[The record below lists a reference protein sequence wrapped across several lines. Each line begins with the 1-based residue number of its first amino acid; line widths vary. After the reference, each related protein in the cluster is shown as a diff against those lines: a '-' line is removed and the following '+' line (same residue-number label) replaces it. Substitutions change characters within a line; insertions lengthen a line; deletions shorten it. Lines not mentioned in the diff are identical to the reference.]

1 MFIEK
6 KFNKLILTNQVAGR
20 VLDWKYGVHGGD
32 INAIANLDSDI
43 YNPVYETKTE
53 YRENNIPPSSTIMFK
68 VHKNVVYTEKCFFF
82 FFNTLDS

>member
-6 KFNKLILTNQVAGR
+6 KFNKLFLTNQVAGR

-68 VHKNVVYTEKCFFF
+68 VNKNVVYTEKCFFSF
-82 FFNTLDS
+82 LIL